1 MNFAVVLCL
10 MLAMACERNPGE
22 GPDPIDPPT
31 PPVTDNSTSGIT
43 YQLLV
48 YSFADSNG
56 DGIGDFNGIASKLD
70 YLKEMGVGAL
80 WLSPIHP
87 ASSYHGYDVK
97 DYSAVNPEYGT
108 ETDFRNLLAKAHSKG
123 IKIYLDF
130 VLNHTAT
137 AHPWFQQ
144 AASSEDSPYRD
155 FYTFSSAPQADIK
168 AGRIPMI
175 AAEGASGYDSGQ
187 WFSLA
192 SGGTEET
199 QKLKFTLR
207 WTSTPTLTVE
217 QVETIQNSGTQ
228 NSGKYLYYGD
238 GQMIEFYSNGTTT
251 YSVALEM
258 ASAWGVL
265 VRTSRTTWDGGTKYG
280 APSGNNQMEWGKA
293 ISLSTSDPQDILLP
307 GMQSIMFHSFFGT
320 NSFADLNYGPAATC
334 ETSGAFK
341 AVTEAADKW
350 IKMGVDGFRLDVFNM
365 FSKVYPLRDGKKKMM
380 GTGEEFYIDGPRM
393 HEFLKE
399 LNARSF
405 SRYDSYT
412 VGESY
417 NPHVED
423 RKLYVDKDSHELDTI
438 FNFGHFESDA
448 MGKFFKKK
456 FDLGV
461 FKAGLFDPQ
470 LENFG
475 KGWNTLVLEN
485 HDGSRSNARFGI
497 DVRKYHYEAS
507 TFLPAITFLGFGTPF
522 IYMGQEFGQTNVRF
536 DRIED
541 CKDPVSHFI
550 YDMLT
555 GYLVPKKLAMRA
567 INYGARDM
575 ARVPV
580 RWDGSVNNGF
590 NRGHEP
596 WQKPMT
602 PLVDVN
608 LEKDLASEKS
618 VFRFYQKVL
627 EIKKTVPA
635 AVYGDIREYGR
646 KDKQVVAFSRFLGDE
661 GLLVFGN
668 FSAKK
673 AKFTLPAELEGFTKT
688 LLLSNYESET
698 PADGVYELKPYEVLV
713 YQLGK

>member
-1 MNFAVVLCL
+1 MTRTEWYKNAVVYQIYPFSF
-10 MLAMACERNPGE
+10 MDANDDGWGDLA
-22 GPDPIDPPT
+22 
-31 PPVTDNSTSGIT
+31 
-43 YQLLV
+43 
-48 YSFADSNG
+48 
-56 DGIGDFNGIASKLD
+56 GIASKLD
-70 YLKEMGVGAL
+70 YLKELGVTAI
-80 WLSPIHP
+80 WFSPLYKSP
-87 ASSYHGYDVK
+87 CADYGYDIADYK
-97 DYSAVNPEYGT
+97 DIDPKFGSLDEFKA
-108 ETDFRNLLAKAHSKG
+108 LLAAAHEKG
-123 IKIYLDF
+123 IRVIMDMA
-130 VLNHTAT
+130 LNHSSIE
-137 AHPWFQQ
+137 HPWFRE
-144 AASSEDSPYRD
+144 AIRDTESPYRSYYLIREGKRKGKKLLPPTNWSSTFTGSAWERIEGTDD
-155 FYTFSSAPQADIK
+155 FYLHLFC
-168 AGRIPMI
+168 
-175 AAEGASGYDSGQ
+175 
-187 WFSLA
+187 
-192 SGGTEET
+192 
-199 QKLKFTLR
+199 
-207 WTSTPTLTVE
+207 VE
-217 QVETIQNSGTQ
+217 Q
-228 NSGKYLYYGD
+228 
-238 GQMIEFYSNGTTT
+238 
-251 YSVALEM
+251 
-258 ASAWGVL
+258 
-265 VRTSRTTWDGGTKYG
+265 
-280 APSGNNQMEWGKA
+280 
-293 ISLSTSDPQDILLP
+293 
-307 GMQSIMFHSFFGT
+307 
-320 NSFADLNYGPAATC
+320 ADLNW
-334 ETSGAFK
+334 ENE
-341 AVTEAADKW
+341 AVRKEAADIFNFW
-350 IKMGVDGFRLDVFNM
+350 LELGVDGFRLDVFNM
-365 FSKVYPLRDGKKKMM
+365 FSKVYPLCDGKKKMM